1 MTTVSGIGIGIGIGV
16 VIGFGFAFVFLAGM
30 NQDTPVLEN
39 IPSLVYDEPR
49 LASIQTSY
57 FEENNR
63 LVLELILTDKNA
75 EYTKADG
82 VLIITIKKDG
92 RQVYSDEY
100 EFKKDDF
107 LSWKN
112 SSGVKVTGYRADI
125 IQYFSGGS
133 HDVFVSLATTSGITF
148 IDVHDSFWALS

>member
-1 MTTVSGIGIGIGIGV
+1 MTTASGIGIGIGIGV
-16 VIGFGFAFVFLAGM
+16 VIGFAFAFVFLAGM

-107 LSWKN
+107 LSSI
-112 SSGVKVTGYRADI
+112 SSC
-125 IQYFSGGS
+125 
-133 HDVFVSLATTSGITF
+133 VSS
-148 IDVHDSFWALS
+148 ALL